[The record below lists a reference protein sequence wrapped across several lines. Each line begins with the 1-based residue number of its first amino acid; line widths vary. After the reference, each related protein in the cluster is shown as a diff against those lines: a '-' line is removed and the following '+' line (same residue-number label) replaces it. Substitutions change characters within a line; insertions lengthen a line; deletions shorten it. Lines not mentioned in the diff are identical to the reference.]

1 MNTIIDLK
9 KTNLTHLEETTFRP
23 ILNTLVPGTGQIQL
37 HGNHQG
43 DKFILVQV
51 KTHCFFL

>member
-51 KTHCFFL
+51 KTHCFFV